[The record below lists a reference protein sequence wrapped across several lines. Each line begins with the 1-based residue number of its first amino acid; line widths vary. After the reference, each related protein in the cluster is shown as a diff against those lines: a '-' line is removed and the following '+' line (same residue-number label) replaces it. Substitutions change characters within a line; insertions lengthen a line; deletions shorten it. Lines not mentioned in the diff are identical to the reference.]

1 MPAAAQ
7 LAAGRACSLL
17 LLALPEAANLA
28 AAVATGFSESVV
40 SLSFWRTFTSIASF
54 SVLFCSSQ
62 VIVLSRPHDA
72 DHHFGRFATLMR
84 ERRS

>member
-1 MPAAAQ
+1 MTAVAQ

-28 AAVATGFSESVV
+28 AAVATGFNESVV
-40 SLSFWRTFTSIASF
+40 SLSFWRTFTSMASF

-62 VIVLSRPHDA
+62 VMVLSRPWPM
-72 DHHFGRFATLMR
+72 L
-84 ERRS
+84 SPS